1 MLLSKKLT
9 LHYFYRSY
17 ILFECAIYSPSN
29 LQYFVKLKHF
39 EERIKKQQQ
48 KYLINSPCECV
59 RAKIEENHNINKL

>member
-39 EERIKKQQQ
+39 EENDIK
-48 KYLINSPCECV
+48 NCV